1 MNISANNA
9 FFLFKIV
16 HSSYHMF
23 MNRIALKTLRKNKG
37 LTQVEAAKYL
47 RVSLRSY
54 KDYENK
60 EKKIDTI
67 KYRYFIDELSKIG
80 FVDEE
85 HGILSLEQIKEAVA
99 TVLKDYDV
107 AYCYQFGSYSS
118 GEANEKSDVD
128 IMVKTSV
135 TGLAFFGLAERLR
148 IALGKKV
155 DLLNTEQLEDNL
167 HLTEEILKDGIK
179 IYVKGR

>member
-1 MNISANNA
+1 MTISANNA
-9 FFLFKIV
+9 LFLFKIV
-16 HSSYHMF
+16 HSSYYMP
-23 MNRIALKTLRKNKG
+23 MNKIALKTLRKNKG
-37 LTQVEAAKYL
+37 LTQAEAAKYL

-107 AYCYQFGSYSS
+107 AYCYLFGSYSR

-128 IMVKTSV
+128 LLVKTPV
-135 TGLAFFGLAERLR
+135 TGLSFFGLAERLR
-148 IALGKKV
+148 QTLCKKV
-155 DLLNTEQLEDNL
+155 DLLNTEQLKENL

-179 IYVKGR
+179 IYVKGQ